1 MLRIALMIIN
11 KDSDTVCHLHH
22 PRGYEVLEE
31 KANGTVRNCLIP
43 EGIESRGAS
52 VILKIH

>member
-1 MLRIALMIIN
+1 MIIN